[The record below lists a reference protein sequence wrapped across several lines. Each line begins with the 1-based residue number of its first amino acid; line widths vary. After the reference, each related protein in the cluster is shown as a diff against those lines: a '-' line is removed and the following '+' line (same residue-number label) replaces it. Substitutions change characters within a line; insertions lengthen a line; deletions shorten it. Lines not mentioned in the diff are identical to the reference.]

1 MYKLVMTALASA
13 AALTAFGANAPAH
26 AAAGDVLVRLRAIDV
41 IPNESSGSI
50 LPSFPGEEVSVNNA
64 IVPEIDFTY
73 MLTDYIGFELIAAT
87 SKHRISG
94 KTGTTGSI
102 GQLASTYVLP
112 PTLTVQYHLIP
123 TGKFHPYVGAGL
135 NYTFFYK
142 DKASAG
148 LQGAVGQTSVHLSD
162 SFGWAG
168 QVGMDIDV
176 ADNLFVNFDVK
187 YIDMRTKARLN
198 TTALG
203 LETVRVKLNPIVVG
217 IGVGFRL

>member
-1 MYKLVMTALASA
+1 MRKTVMIALAGA
-13 AALTAFGANAPAH
+13 AAVATASAPAH
-26 AAAGDVLVRLRAIDV
+26 AEAAGDVLVRLRAIDV
-41 IPNESSGSI
+41 IPNESSGSV
-50 LPSFPGEEVSVNNA
+50 LPSFPGEQVSVNNA

-73 MLTDYIGFELIAAT
+73 MLTDYIGVELIAAT
-87 SKHRISG
+87 SKHRING

-112 PTLTVQYHLIP
+112 PTLTLQYHLIP
-123 TGKFHPYVGAGL
+123 TGRFHPYVGAGV

-142 DKASAG
+142 DRASSG

-168 QVGMDIDV
+168 QAGMDIDV
-176 ADNLFVNFDVK
+176 ADNLFLNFDIK

-203 LETVRVKLNPIVVG
+203 LETVKVKLNPIVVG